1 MRLFHFLRLVLIIF
15 MFIITLEPTRYII
28 NGVYEDVPENQIVSG
43 ETYRVDIVLFDREQ
57 KVIYR
62 QREYVTM
69 P

>member
-1 MRLFHFLRLVLIIF
+1 MISSKRDQKIPAGQL
-15 MFIITLEPTRYII
+15 TLEPTRYII